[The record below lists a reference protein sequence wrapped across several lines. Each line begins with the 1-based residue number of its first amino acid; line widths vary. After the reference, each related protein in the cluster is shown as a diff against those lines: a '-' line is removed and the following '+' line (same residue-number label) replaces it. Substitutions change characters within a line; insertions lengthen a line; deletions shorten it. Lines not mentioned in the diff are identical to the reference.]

1 MERTIER
8 TSILLSSD
16 PASRQAASA
25 IYFTNG
31 NFRIQWYSNI
41 HEALENLIS
50 LVGFHP
56 HERPTLVQLP
66 SAQV

>member
-1 MERTIER
+1 MESTIER
-8 TSILLSSD
+8 TSILLSSN

-31 NFRIQWYSNI
+31 NFRIEWFSNI
-41 HEALENLIS
+41 HSALENLIS
-50 LVGFHP
+50 LAGFHP
-56 HERPTLVQLP
+56 NERPTLVQLP